1 MAWVLVMALQL
12 AMTWG
17 LMASQL
23 VMLLQL
29 AVAWQ
34 LVAPWNMVVVV
45 VA

>member
-12 AMTWG
+12 AMAWG

-29 AVAWQ
+29 AVA
-34 LVAPWNMVVVV
+34 
-45 VA
+45 